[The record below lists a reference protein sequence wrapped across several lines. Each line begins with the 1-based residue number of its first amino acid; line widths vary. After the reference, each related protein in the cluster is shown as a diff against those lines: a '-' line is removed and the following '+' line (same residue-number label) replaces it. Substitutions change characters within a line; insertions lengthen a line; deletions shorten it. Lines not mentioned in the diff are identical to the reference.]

1 MKTHGILLLSF
12 VSIHLTGNAQQFT
25 SITGTGFNYDVI
37 ANSNTTAALS
47 TDKTIVPNLCFYAND
62 FVSTLNPQAAPLGLP
77 ANRIINSA
85 YRPEV
90 TYQLANYEQP
100 NVIMVGV
107 DSDNHSFTLAT
118 PTAYTTL
125 SLLMTNNYPSSVCVE
140 VNFDDKTRSFFN
152 FNTKG
157 WDSSNAA
164 YPGCGVVNINTDE
177 FSGTALTHHL
187 YDYILTLSETDRV
200 KKITSIRFSKSDIGS
215 MLYVF
220 AVSGSNNS
228 TYTGI
233 TATPVLEGDVVVDT
247 DIRYTD
253 TGGEWFCY
261 ANGTTH
267 KVTFTPK
274 DATKKIRLMFDY
286 FKTYCVFDLM
296 KIYNGKEAD
305 ATKLIAQYYLTITN
319 DEKEV
324 IATNPDGALTCVFST
339 NAFFP
344 HLGWS
349 GVVSQIALNT
359 LDLKALNTSAASLT
373 PPIDEAIP
381 LTLKI
386 RNYSTT
392 PIKGTDYTIQFTDAN
407 NLLLATA
414 EGIDIEPGVI
424 ASIAAPITITAT
436 TAIKGEIVYVA
447 DQNPADN
454 ISAPITLSP
463 LPQIK
468 MDNGTRLI
476 DDAIYNFFDEGGI
489 NYNYSDNHILT
500 LTIQPN
506 VANKAVRV
514 KFSMFKLE
522 SFLDDLKIYNG
533 AAVADGT
540 LIGTFSGE
548 DDIIPTALKEIKAT
562 NDNGALTLVFHSDT
576 YTNRKGWEALIDL
589 VDVAPVI
596 VPDPDAPPMVS
607 TLPMSDITS
616 TSATAHGYLTSLGK
630 PAPQSIGICYSTT
643 HAFPSIDDN
652 CFTIGGTAT
661 IGAFTAPINNLT
673 KGVTYHVRAFAT
685 NTAGTS
691 YGEVISFTT
700 LKLLVSTTTLGIG
713 NDDGSAATFD
723 ISSNTV
729 WTVIANDD
737 WVSVSGASGTGNA
750 TVTLTATANP
760 STDKRESSVTIS
772 SEGFEPQTIII
783 TQDAAPANLS
793 LSQSTVA
800 FESEGGTV
808 MIDIASNTSWIAT
821 VENDEWL
828 AIETTKSAN
837 SKLMLSATINPSSTS
852 RTTMVTIHTENS
864 EIVKTV
870 TVMQSGAIE
879 TATNNPMT
887 QAYDFIYPN
896 PCTNGFTIESVDAR
910 QTLTITNLTGCVVMN
925 QSIEGKTFVNTE
937 DLKSGIYLIKVG
949 NRVEKLRVR

>member
-1 MKTHGILLLSF
+1 MKTLGILLLSF

-25 SITGTGFNYDVI
+25 PIAGTGFNYDVI
-37 ANSNTTAALS
+37 ANGNTTAALS
-47 TDKTIVPNLCFYAND
+47 TDKTIVPNYCFYAND

-77 ANRIINSA
+77 SNRIINSA
-85 YRPEV
+85 YRTEV
-90 TYQLANYEQP
+90 TYLLGDYQQP

-164 YPGCGVVNINTDE
+164 YPGCGVVNINTDA
-177 FSGTALTHHL
+177 FSGTALTHQL

-220 AVSGSNNS
+220 AVSGSNSS
-228 TYTGI
+228 TYSGI
-233 TATPVLEGDVVVDT
+233 TATPVLEGDVMVDT
-247 DIRYTD
+247 DVRYTD

-286 FKTYCVFDLM
+286 FNTYCVFDVM
-296 KIYNGKEAD
+296 RIYNSKEVD
-305 ATKLIAQYYLTITN
+305 ATKLIAQYYISITK
-319 DEKEV
+319 DDKEV
-324 IATNPDGALTCVFST
+324 IATNPDGALTCVFTT

-344 HLGWS
+344 HMGWS

-359 LDLKALNTSAASLT
+359 LDLKALTTSAASLT

-392 PIKGTDYTIQFTDAN
+392 PIKGTDYTIRFTDAN
-407 NLLLATA
+407 NLPLATA
-414 EGIDIEPGVI
+414 EGVDIEPGVI
-424 ASIAAPITITAT
+424 ASIAAPAMITTITSV
-436 TAIKGEIVYVA
+436 KGEIVYAA

-489 NYNYSDNHILT
+489 NFNYSDDHTLT

-522 SFLDDLKIYNG
+522 VYLDDLKIYNG
-533 AAVADGT
+533 TAVADGT

-562 NDNGALTLVFHSDT
+562 NDNGALTFVFHSDK
-576 YTNRKGWEALIDL
+576 YTNRKGWEAMIDL

-596 VPDPDAPPMVS
+596 VPDPDTPPMVS

-616 TSATAHGYLTSLGK
+616 TSATGHGNLTTLGK
-630 PAPQSIGICYSTT
+630 PAPHSMGICYSTT
-643 HAFPSIDDN
+643 NATPTIDDN
-652 CFTIGGTAT
+652 RVDIGGTAT
-661 IGAFTAPINNLT
+661 TGAFTAAITNLT
-673 KGVTYHVRAFAT
+673 TGVTYHVRAFAT
-685 NTAGTS
+685 NTAGTN
-691 YGEVISFTT
+691 YGEVVSFTT
-700 LKLLVSTTTLGIG
+700 LMMSVSTTSLGIG
-713 NDDGSAATFD
+713 NDEGSTATFD
-723 ISSNTV
+723 ISSNTSWDV
-729 WTVIANDD
+729 VANED
-737 WVSVSGASGTGNA
+737 WLSITDASGTGNA

-760 STDKRESSVTIS
+760 SIDKREGTVTIS
-772 SEGFEPQTIII
+772 AEGFEPQTIII
-783 TQDAAPANLS
+783 TQDAAPVNLS
-793 LSQSTVA
+793 LSQSTVD

-821 VENDEWL
+821 VGNDAWL
-828 AIETTKSAN
+828 AIETTKSGN
-837 SKLMLSATINPSSTS
+837 SNLTLSAAINPTSTP
-852 RTTMVTIHTENS
+852 RNTTVTIHTENS

-870 TVMQSGAIE
+870 TVMQAGAIE
-879 TATNNPMT
+879 TATNNPMK
-887 QAYDFIYPN
+887 QANDFIYPN
-896 PCTNGFTIESVDAR
+896 PCTNGFTIESVNAR
-910 QTLTITNLTGCVVMN
+910 QTLTITNLAGCVVMN

-937 DLKSGIYLIKVG
+937 DLKTGIYLITVG